1 MRDGRREGGRERESS
16 SNTMEL
22 ASFTMENQKLCF
34 LWVQRFKCYFHISFS
49 SVCTIFESNP
59 QGMSWLY
66 VFSQLAICSELVSSS
81 PLFLYSLVEVFFSV
95 PPPVYFL
102 CTLRFIFCY
111 IRMHRGLSK
120 SSLPLDIVNKV
131 LLENGHTHSLT
142 NGLCPLLQQ
151 QSRVV
156 EAETNMTCKAEN
168 VHCLALYK
176 NSFPTPGI

>member
-1 MRDGRREGGRERESS
+1 
-16 SNTMEL
+16 
-22 ASFTMENQKLCF
+22 
-34 LWVQRFKCYFHISFS
+34 
-49 SVCTIFESNP
+49 
-59 QGMSWLY
+59 MSWLY

-142 NGLCPLLQQ
+142 NGLCLLFTTAESSSWGRDQYDLQSWKRSLSGPLQKQLPNSWNLT
-151 QSRVV
+151 QSPVAEYLGSFWCGAFVTQLPWTFVSGPLPMCMRVSLHYILKSGFKGV
-156 EAETNMTCKAEN
+156 EEKE
-168 VHCLALYK
+168 HFQLH
-176 NSFPTPGI
+176 